1 MPYVSASGPSDRGSP
16 SVLERPRI
24 GTRPIPT
31 RPLPP
36 QGVPPVFEEPP
47 LQHFSVE
54 PRQRL
59 RIAIVSPEV
68 GAGAGVPH
76 YWLALAKALSR
87 HHEVHVFA
95 AKTDRA
101 RLDAVGF
108 HNIPALPMGWFL
120 GHMTFYLAARCRFA
134 LSRLLGR
141 RPFDVVLGVGALTPF
156 ADVTTVH
163 FVQAREMELQRQGLI
178 PRPRPL
184 VGFAG
189 LDYALY
195 GRAMAW
201 LGRRYYQRSGAS
213 IVAISQSVRRDL
225 ALFEGADLARI
236 SVIPNGVDVDRFCLE
251 NRERYRDATRQ
262 ALGLSDKEIAVLFVG
277 NSWGR
282 KGLHTAIQAIA
293 GPDQQ
298 NVRLVVVGE
307 GDPSDFVS
315 NLAAGL
321 AERIIFVGPK
331 TKDVERYYA
340 ASDIF
345 ILPTMYEPFGLV
357 ILEAMASG
365 LPSIFSACA
374 GASEWLEDGVDALFL
389 SDPAD
394 GDEARQALR
403 SISASPEFAQRL
415 SRNGRRAAERLQW
428 TSVGVQ
434 LIDASAGRKSVVAGR
449 A

>member
-1 MPYVSASGPSDRGSP
+1 MPFASTSGPSHLTST
-16 SVLERPRI
+16 SVLERPR
-24 GTRPIPT
+24 GGAPALPT
-31 RPLPP
+31 TPVPP
-36 QGVPPVFEEPP
+36 GRVPPVLEIPP
-47 LQHFSVE
+47 LQHLDVE
-54 PRQRL
+54 ETQRL

-76 YWLALAKALSR
+76 YWLALARALSR
-87 HHEVHVFA
+87 RHEVHIFA

-101 RLDAVGF
+101 RLEAVIF
-108 HNIPALPMGWFL
+108 HKIPALPLGWFL
-120 GHMTFYLAARCRFA
+120 EHMTFYLAARGRFA
-134 LSRLLGR
+134 LAKLFRE

-156 ADVTTVH
+156 ADVTTIH
-163 FVQAREMELQRQGLI
+163 FVQARETELQRQGLI

-195 GRAMAW
+195 GRAMTW
-201 LGRRYYQRSGAS
+201 LGKRFYKRSGAS
-213 IVAISQSVRRDL
+213 IVAISQSVKRDL
-225 ALFEGADLARI
+225 ALFEGADLATI
-236 SVIPNGVDVDRFCLE
+236 SVVPNGVDVDRFCIE
-251 NRERYRDATRQ
+251 NRERYRDATR
-262 ALGLSDKEIAVLFVG
+262 ASLSLTDTDIAVLFVG

-298 NVRLVVVGE
+298 DVRLVVVGE
-307 GDPSDFVS
+307 GVPSEFIG
-315 NLAAGL
+315 NLPAEL
-321 AERIIFVGPK
+321 AERIIFVGPQ

-345 ILPTMYEPFGLV
+345 ILPTLYEPFGLV

-389 SDPAD
+389 RDPAD
-394 GDEARQALR
+394 GAEAQTAVR
-403 SISASPEFAQRL
+403 SILASPEFAQRL
-415 SRNGRRAAERLQW
+415 SRNGRKAAEKLQW
-428 TSVGVQ
+428 TSVGMQ
-434 LIDASAGRKSVVAGR
+434 LIDASAVRKSVVAAR